1 MYARDILTAPLEVT
15 GDATRDLA
23 FVDDDGLLVGVWE
36 CLPGVY
42 DEPTT
47 DYDEMMFM
55 VSGRVTVVHP
65 EGALDIA
72 PGTLW
77 TTPRQWPG
85 VWHVH
90 QTVRKLYVID
100 PRSGDAGVLSH
111 LSNAHLLDLGE
122 ATPRPVVIAGDPHER
137 SVDIATPNRL
147 QVGVWDCTPG
157 EFPFARDGYDEVFCV
172 LSGRAD
178 LHFDDGR
185 SFELLPGSV
194 VLTPAGTTGRW
205 VVHETVRKVYTV
217 IHDRGAVDGA

>member
-1 MYARDILTAPLEVT
+1 MYAADVLTAPLEVT
-15 GDATRDLA
+15 GPVTRDLV
-23 FVDDDGLLVGVWE
+23 FVDDDGLLIGIWE
-36 CLPGVY
+36 CDPGVY

-55 VSGRVTVVHP
+55 VSGRVTVQHP

-77 TTPRQWPG
+77 TTPRHWPG

-100 PRSGDAGVLSH
+100 PRPGDEGVLSH
-111 LSNAHLLDLGE
+111 LANAHLLDLGVS
-122 ATPRPVVIAGDPHER
+122 APRPVVIAGDPRER

-147 QVGVWDCTPG
+147 QVGVWECTPG

-172 LSGRAD
+172 LSGSAD

-185 SFELLPGSV
+185 TFELRPGSV
-194 VLTPAGTTGRW
+194 ILTPAGTTGRW
-205 VVHETVRKVYTV
+205 VVHETIRKAYTIV
-217 IHDRGAVDGA
+217 LDRD

>member
-1 MYARDILTAPLEVT
+1 MYVPDILTAALEPTGPVT
-15 GDATRDLA
+15 SDLV
-23 FVDDDGLLVGVWE
+23 FVDDDGLLIGIWE
-36 CLPGVY
+36 CAPGVY

-55 VSGRVTVVHP
+55 VSGRVTVEHP
-65 EGALDIA
+65 GGSLDIA

-100 PRSGDAGVLSH
+100 PRSGGPGEFAH
-111 LSNAHLLDLGE
+111 LPNAHRLDLGPWV
-122 ATPRPVVIAGDPHER
+122 PRPVVLQGDPRER

-147 QVGVWDCTPG
+147 QVGVWECTPG

-172 LSGRAD
+172 LSGSAD

-185 SFELLPGSV
+185 SFRLTAGSV
-194 VLTPAGTTGRW
+194 ILTPAGTTGRW
-205 VVHETVRKVYTV
+205 VVHETVRKAYAIVLE
-217 IHDRGAVDGA
+217 RG